1 MTDELEKPFR
11 LITEYTIEQN
21 SSLEKSFRLT
31 LIVGDISDL
40 DPVAPQYVLGLG
52 FNSLSFASTKLA
64 FTQFIKPSGLSFQS
78 FGVHKTYNLLQKIA
92 STGFNAQAFGTAS
105 IINKNQEA
113 KPLGFNVQAFGTA
126 KIYNKLQFLNAS
138 SFSIQAF
145 GIPRMLG
152 GVRWVVASGFGSMA
166 FGKPAIISLR
176 RYLEAGGKDSSVF
189 GTGLVDFKNRPVYAK
204 GTSFNVSGTPRIEHA
219 IRILQVSGFT
229 HSNVSAGAWIAFK
242 TRRISPDG
250 IEASSAGRPLVGG
263 DQHIGPQGFDNATF
277 GKRIIPEIQTVSAL
291 GFTGEFGIAEIYLK
305 KRYIGSKGFLT
316 AGNEDAQ
323 RWGYAKVWNTRQ
335 YIIQTFIH
343 DSGLVPPEIVGWT
356 SVANRNRTMG
366 ASGFVHSKFGH
377 AMIGNSGRA
386 VEVKSFD
393 AFAGFGIS
401 MISYRVRKL
410 KIDGI
415 EAPYFSSW
423 HHAYN
428 TAVLIKPSGFNTA
441 AFGTA
446 GIENTRRAF
455 QRIGNIES
463 QAFGTAF
470 IAFRIRSI
478 SIETRYSIAPPPI
491 KMPEVHL
498 NTRYIDAAGGIDSLK
513 VGYGEA
519 FERWTKITPRWQ
531 SRDFFGTAHLHN
543 ITPELRIF
551 GRDSSEFGTA
561 FIRTQWR
568 DVQAQGDQH
577 ALLGKPEIA
586 FRDRSFE
593 MGGWHSMKFG
603 APRVVKTTQPPFTE
617 QRIWLDSVELDGQ
630 TYSGHGIKPP
640 LNQVSAPGIN
650 QNVLYPSGFFP
661 GVFGAPSVRSNVIQI
676 QSGIQV
682 LEFGE
687 PFVGNKNRTIGV
699 QGFNNRI
706 EVSRPRMSPNII
718 YAVTEASAQAQANN
732 PAIGRLHFVNSD
744 GGNRAAGEVFGN
756 ASITN
761 RHRSLRGAGSA
772 DFLGFGRPVIFN
784 HKHYIGVKSFT
795 TYRAGWHVVGPFDQE
810 FEQFDSLDHIAFGRP
825 SVQRP
830 EEIGVQRIG
839 VRGFD
844 ALAFSAARV
853 ELFNRTI
860 GAHGY
865 DALKMGTRK
874 DGDDPFMWQGLRI
887 GALVAGNYGGFNA
900 EKFGQ
905 AWISLKVREVRPVS
919 FDMLQMIYDYTR
931 FDQRMTVKRTVLP
944 PPPAQSI
951 GVIGFASSI
960 LNAPNIGN
968 KVHYIRPYGNGD
980 NYRKGAPDAD

>member
-1 MTDELEKPFR
+1 MADYKSYNLVLSFNGTKPSKLTSSYNLKAEF
-11 LITEYTIEQN
+11 LGAPVEPAIT
-21 SSLEKSFRLT
+21 
-31 LIVGDISDL
+31 
-40 DPVAPQYVLGLG
+40 QYITGLG
-52 FNSLSFASTKLA
+52 FDSATFSQPFLK
-64 FTQFIKPSGLSFQS
+64 FTQFLKPSGPAFQA
-78 FGVHKTYNLLQKIA
+78 FGTHKAYNLLQNAKP
-92 STGFNAQAFGTAS
+92 TGLDSSAFGKLG

-113 KPLGFNVQAFGTA
+113 KVSGFDTQAFA
-126 KIYNKLQFLNAS
+126 SAHIYN
-138 SFSIQAF
+138 SIQYLRAAGFSQQSF
-145 GIPRMLG
+145 GKPTMLG
-152 GVRWVVASGFGSMA
+152 GVRWVIATGFGNMA

-176 RYLEAGGKDSSVF
+176 HYIEVAGKDSSVF
-189 GTGLVDFKNRPVYAK
+189 GTALIDFKNRPVHTK
-204 GTSFNVSGTPRIEHA
+204 GSSFNVSGTPRIEHA
-219 IRILQVSGFT
+219 IRTLEVSGFAL
-229 HSNVSAGAWIAFK
+229 SYVSAGAWIAFK
-242 TRRISPDG
+242 TRTIAPDG
-250 IEASSAGRPLVGG
+250 MEAPSAGRPLVGG
-263 DQHIGPQGFDNATF
+263 DQHVGPQGFDNIAF

-291 GFTGEFGIAEIYLK
+291 GFTGEFGVTEIHLK
-305 KRYIGSKGFLT
+305 KRYIGAKGFLT
-316 AGNEDAQ
+316 AGNEDA

-356 SVANRNRTMG
+356 SVANRNRSMG

-377 AMIGNSGRA
+377 AMIENSGRA
-386 VEVKSFD
+386 VEIKSFD

-401 MISYRVRKL
+401 MISYRIRKL

-415 EAPYFSSW
+415 ESPYFSSW

-428 TAVLIKPSGFNTA
+428 TAVLINPSGFNTA

-470 IAFRIRSI
+470 IAFRIRNI
-478 SIETRYSIAPPPI
+478 SIEARYSIAPPPI
-491 KMPEVHL
+491 RMPSVHL
-498 NTRYIDAAGGIDSLK
+498 NTRYIDAAGAIDSLK
-513 VGYGEA
+513 GGYGEV
-519 FERWTKITPRWQ
+519 FERWTKIAPKWAL
-531 SRDFFGTAHLHN
+531 RDFFGTPQLHN
-543 ITPELRIF
+543 VTPELRIF
-551 GRDSSEFGTA
+551 GHDSTEFGGA
-561 FIRTQWR
+561 SIRTQWR
-568 DVQAQGDQH
+568 NINAQGDT
-577 ALLGKPEIA
+577 LSSYGKPVIA
-586 FRDRSFE
+586 FRDRSFDFS
-593 MGGWHSMKFG
+593 GWHSMQFG
-603 APRVVKTTQPPFTE
+603 RARIIKTTQPPFTE

-650 QNVLYPSGFFP
+650 QNVLYTSGFFR
-661 GVFGAPSVRSNVIQI
+661 GVFGAPSVRSNMIQI

-718 YAVTEASAQAQANN
+718 YAVTEAPAQAKENN
-732 PAIGRLHFVNSD
+732 PAIGMLHFVNSD

-756 ASITN
+756 TSITN
-761 RHRSLRGAGSA
+761 RHRSLRGAGDT
-772 DFLGFGRPVIFN
+772 DFLGFGRQVVFN
-784 HKHYIGVKSFT
+784 RKHYIGVKSFT

-810 FEQFDSLDHIAFGRP
+810 FEQFDSLDHLAFGHP

-839 VRGFD
+839 GRSFD
-844 ALAFSAARV
+844 ALAFSTARV

-874 DGDDPFMWQGLRI
+874 DGDGPFMWQGLRI

-919 FDMLQMIYDYTR
+919 FDMLQMVYDYTR
-931 FDQRMTVKRTVLP
+931 FDQRMTVKRTALP

-951 GVIGFASSI
+951 GVIGFAFSI
-960 LNAPNIGN
+960 LNPPNIGN

-980 NYRKGAPDAD
+980 NYRKGAPYAD

>member
-11 LITEYTIEQN
+11 LIAEYTLEQN
-21 SSLEKSFRLT
+21 SSFEQSFRLT
-31 LIVGDISDL
+31 LTVGDISDL

-52 FNSLSFASTKLA
+52 FDGLSFASPKLA
-64 FTQFIKPSGLSFQS
+64 FTQFIKPLGLSFQA
-78 FGVHKTYNLLQKIA
+78 FGILNAYNLLQNA
-92 STGFNAQAFGTAS
+92 NPAGFNSQALGTAG

-113 KPLGFNVQAFGTA
+113 KPAGFNAQGFGSA
-126 KIYNKLQFLNAS
+126 RIYNSVQHVRANGFSPL
-138 SFSIQAF
+138 SFGNPA
-145 GIPRMLG
+145 MLG
-152 GVRWVVASGFGSMA
+152 GVRWVISVGFGGMA
-166 FGKPAIISLR
+166 FGNPAVISLR
-176 RYLEAGGKDSSVF
+176 RYLEAGGKDSSIF
-189 GTGLVDFKNRPVYAK
+189 GTALIDFKNRPVHAK
-204 GTSFNVSGTPRIEHA
+204 GNAFNVSGTPRIEHA
-219 IRILQVSGFT
+219 IRALQVSGFALS
-229 HSNVSAGAWIAFK
+229 HVSAGAWIAFK
-242 TRRISPDG
+242 TRNISPEG
-250 IEASSAGRPLVGG
+250 IEAPAAGRPLVGG
-263 DQHIGPQGFDNATF
+263 DQNIGPRGFDASRF
-277 GKRIIPEIQTVSAL
+277 GTRIIPEIQTISAL
-291 GFTGEFGIAEIYLK
+291 GFTGVFGNTEISLK
-305 KRYIGSKGFLT
+305 KRYIGVKGFLT

-323 RWGYAKVWNTRQ
+323 RWGYAKVWNLRQ
-335 YIIQTFIH
+335 YIVQTFIH

-356 SVANRNRTMG
+356 SIANRNRTMQ

-377 AMIGNSGRA
+377 ALIENTGRA
-386 VEVKSFD
+386 LQVKGFD
-393 AFAGFGIS
+393 SFAGLGKP
-401 MISYRVRKL
+401 MIAYRIRKL

-428 TAVLIKPSGFNTA
+428 TAVLIKPSGFNA
-441 AFGTA
+441 SAFGIA
-446 GIENTRRAF
+446 GIENTRRNF

-463 QAFGTAF
+463 QTFGTAF
-470 IAFRIRSI
+470 IAFRIRNI
-478 SIETRYSIAPPPI
+478 SIEARYSIAPPPI
-491 KMPEVHL
+491 RMPSVHL

-513 VGYGEA
+513 VGYGEV

-531 SRDFFGTAHLHN
+531 SRDFFGTPELHN
-543 ITPELRIF
+543 VTPELRIF
-551 GRDSSEFGTA
+551 GHDSAEFGIA
-561 FIRTQWR
+561 SIRTQWR

-577 ALLGKPEIA
+577 ALLGKPEIT

-603 APRVVKTTQPPFTE
+603 VLRVVKTAQPPFTE
-617 QRIWLDSVELDGQ
+617 QHIWLDAVSLDGQ
-630 TYSGHGIKPP
+630 TFAGHGIKP
-640 LNQVSAPGIN
+640 LENQVPVPGIN
-650 QNVLYPSGFFP
+650 QNVLYPGGFFR
-661 GVFGAPSVRSNVIQI
+661 GAFGAPSVRSNVIQI